1 MKKTLICMLTVM
13 TFLFLSCQNTAD
25 PAAEKPNSVTIPS
38 ATTPAGEGGG
48 SGAGTGTGG
57 GSGQSPISIGGD
69 GTVTIISR
77 NLVSLGETTE
87 TLNSVSYTVKKYA
100 DVYVESPYFYTYY
113 KLYYSNNKLR
123 RVFTYYHDLQCEM
136 DYKYDEFVDHVCKKR
151 RANRQIHEISTYYEN
166 GKLQSYY
173 CDFVDGQLH
182 GSESGYDINGREI
195 YSKSFDNN
203 VLSSETRK
211 EYDSHGRLTSEKT
224 YRNEVLTSETQ
235 YTYYD
240 NGKERTAKLY
250 SNNTLTSEYEYY
262 ETGRQKSYKNY
273 QNGNLS
279 SETEYYTNGSQKVSK
294 HYWNGVLLA
303 QLLYFQGSGSGGS
316 GQEKGNVQ
324 YNSNTGNLTSFTIK
338 YPSGYLHYYYT
349 SGFFYTF
356 EDNQYNSVP
365 TNLTEGTAYTEAQA
379 LAKLEELKN
388 EN

>member
-25 PAAEKPNSVTIPS
+25 PAAEKPNSETTPS
-38 ATTPAGEGGG
+38 AATPAGEGGG
-48 SGAGTGTGG
+48 SGAGIGG

-69 GTVTIISR
+69 GTVTILSR

-151 RANRQIHEISTYYEN
+151 RYYSADRKINHGISTYYEN
-166 GKLQSYY
+166 GKLESYY
-173 CDFVDGQLH
+173 CDYLNSDGLI
-182 GSESGYDINGREI
+182 GDEYGYDINGREL
-195 YSKSFDNN
+195 YSKSYTNN
-203 VLSSETRK
+203 VLLSETRK
-211 EYDSHGRLTSEKT
+211 EYDSNGRLTSEKT
-224 YRNEVLTSETQ
+224 YRNEVLTNE
-235 YTYYD
+235 D
-240 NGKERTAKLY
+240 
-250 SNNTLTSEYEYY
+250 
-262 ETGRQKSYKNY
+262 
-273 QNGNLS
+273 
-279 SETEYYTNGSQKVSK
+279 EYYTNGSRKAVK
-294 HYWNGVLLA
+294 HYKNGIL
-303 QLLYFQGSGSGGS
+303 QSEILYFQGSGSGGS
-316 GQEKGNVQ
+316 AQEKGNVQ
-324 YNSNTGNLTSFTIK
+324 YDSNTGSLTNFTIK
-338 YPSGYLHYYYT
+338 YPSSYIHYYY
-349 SGFFYTF
+349 SKYNNGNFYTF

-365 TNLTEGTAYTEAQA
+365 ANLTGGTAYTEAQA